1 MPQTDKSFLRRAAD
15 VVGLQYIG
23 LILANVVIVLVM
35 ASRYQE
41 FLSPFNIEVTLMSFL
56 PEAIM
61 SLGMTVVII
70 TGGIDLSISAVLPLA
85 AIAAGMCMNRGVPW
99 GAAVAVALAA
109 AIVVGLVNAKLINV
123 LRVHPF
129 IVTMAM
135 MLTLKGFNLAITDGR
150 TLAGFPDAFQ
160 EMGQGYLWDAIPI
173 PMAMF
178 AVLAAAAAL
187 FLGHNR
193 FVRQVYFIG
202 GNERAARLSGIRVER
217 MRYFVYAL
225 SSFLAGMAGVIV
237 AAQYGS
243 ANNSFGQ
250 NAEMKV
256 ITSVAVGGASL
267 NGGSGT
273 IASTLLGVLFLAVV
287 NGSFVMT
294 GISTYWQDIVNGG
307 MLLAAVLV
315 GEFVFSRRG
324 R

>member
-1 MPQTDKSFLRRAAD
+1 MPPTEKSLLRRAAD
-15 VVGLQYIG
+15 AVGLQYIG
-23 LILANVVIVLVM
+23 LILANLIIILVM
-35 ASRYQE
+35 AAHYEE

-56 PEAIM
+56 PEAVM
-61 SLGMTVVII
+61 SLGMTLVII
-70 TGGIDLSISAVLPLA
+70 TGGIDLSISAVLPLS
-85 AIAAGMCMNRGVPW
+85 AIAVGMCMNRGVPW
-99 GAAVAVALAA
+99 GPAIAVALAFA
-109 AIVVGLVNAKLINV
+109 TLIGLINAKLINV

-135 MLTLKGFNLAITDGR
+135 MLTLKGFNLAVTDGR
-150 TLAGFPDAFQ
+150 TLAGFPDSFQ
-160 EMGQGYLWDAIPI
+160 EMGQGYLWDLVPI
-173 PMAMF
+173 PMAIF
-178 AVLAAAAAL
+178 AGLAAITAV

-193 FVRQVYFIG
+193 FVRQVYSIG

-217 MRYFVYAL
+217 MRYFVYGL
-225 SSFLAGMAGVIV
+225 SSFLAGVAGVIV

-243 ANNSFGQ
+243 ANNSYGQ

-307 MLLAAVLV
+307 MLLAAVVV
-315 GEFVFSRRG
+315 GEFAFNRRQ

>member
-1 MPQTDKSFLRRAAD
+1 MRPTDKSLFQRLP
-15 VVGLQYIG
+15 LQYIG
-23 LILANVVIVLVM
+23 LILANAVIIVVM
-35 ASRYQE
+35 ASRYGE

-61 SLGMTVVII
+61 SLGMTLVII
-70 TGGIDLSISAVLPLA
+70 TGGIDLSISAVLPMA
-85 AIAAGMCMNRGVPW
+85 AIAAAMGMNAGLHW
-99 GAAVAVALAA
+99 GLAVAIALVASI
-109 AIVVGLVNAKLINV
+109 AIGLVNAKLINL

-150 TLAGFPDAFQ
+150 TLFGFPDPFQ
-160 EMGQGYLWDAIPI
+160 EMGQGYLWEIPI
-173 PMAMF
+173 PMYFF
-178 AVLAAAAAL
+178 AVLAVLAAV
-187 FLGHNR
+187 FLGCNR
-193 FVRQVYFIG
+193 YVRQVYFIG

-217 MRYFVYAL
+217 MRYFVYGL
-225 SSFLAGMAGVIV
+225 CSLLAGVAGVIV
-237 AAQYGS
+237 AAQYGA

-267 NGGSGT
+267 SGGSGT
-273 IASTLLGVLFLAVV
+273 ILSTLLGVLFLAVV

-307 MLLAAVLV
+307 MLLLAVLV
-315 GEFVFSRRG
+315 GEFVFNRR
-324 R
+324 RK